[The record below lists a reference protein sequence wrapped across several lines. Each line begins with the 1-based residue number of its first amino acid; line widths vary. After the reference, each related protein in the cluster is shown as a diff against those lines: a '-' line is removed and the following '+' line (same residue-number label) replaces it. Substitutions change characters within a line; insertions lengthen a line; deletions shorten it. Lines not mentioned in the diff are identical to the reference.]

1 MDEFKKL
8 LREYVSIKSVSTDP
22 ALKSNM
28 SDMANWLVNLFKT
41 NGFETQLLQGDG
53 VNPVVYASYKQSDDL
68 KTVLVYG
75 HYDVQPAEKEDGWV
89 NDPFELDERDGRL
102 YARGVMDNKGQ
113 NLIHIFSVLSLIKEK
128 KLKYNVK
135 FMIEGD
141 EETGGL
147 EELAKVMDKNVELLK
162 ADYVLVS
169 DGELVAGKPAFDASY
184 RGGCNLTVTYKVANN
199 NVHSGLYGG
208 AVANAGYE
216 LSKLLGKIIN
226 EDNVVTIPGWYDGV
240 DEITASQLENNKKLA
255 ELGQEEALNN
265 PGFKSLRTENNKYDF
280 YTQTGLRPTLQVTGI
295 KCGYIGDG
303 YSNIVPATASAKINF
318 RIVASQK
325 IDDMVNKFEVFVKE
339 NTPSFVEYEISVT
352 GKHDPV
358 KLNTNDNMFIEVRKL
373 LEDSYGSIVFESYV
387 GGAIPF
393 VAKVKELLG
402 VDTIAV
408 GLSNADCN
416 MHGANENFSID
427 LIQKGL
433 EFSRKF
439 FGKE

>member
-8 LREYVSIKSVSTDP
+8 LKEYVAIQSVSTDP
-22 ALKSNM
+22 ALKENM
-28 SDMANWLVNLFKT
+28 GKMAKWLEELFKS
-41 NGFETQLLQGDG
+41 NGFETQLLEGNG
-53 VNPVVYASYKQSDDL
+53 INPVVYASYKQSEDL

-75 HYDVQPAEKEDGWV
+75 HYDVQPAEIEDGWV
-89 NDPFELDERDGRL
+89 NDPFQLDEHEGRL

-113 NLIHIFSVLSLIKEK
+113 NLIHIFSVVSLIKSG

-147 EELAKVMDKNVELLK
+147 EELAEVMDKNVDILK

-184 RGGCNLTVTYKVANN
+184 RGGCNLTVMYKVANN
-199 NVHSGLYGG
+199 NVHSGIYGG

-216 LSKLLGKIIN
+216 LSKLLGKIIDSN
-226 EDNVVTIPGWYDGV
+226 NVVTIPGWYENV
-240 DEITASQLENNKKLA
+240 DAITSEQLENNSRLA
-255 ELGQEEALNN
+255 KLGQEESLSN
-265 PGFKSLRTENNKYDF
+265 PGFKALRTENNQYDF

-303 YSNIVPATASAKINF
+303 YSNIVPAKAEAKINF
-318 RIVASQK
+318 RIVASQT
-325 IDDMVNKFEVFVKE
+325 IEEMVSKFEKFVKE
-339 NTPSFVEYEISVT
+339 NTPEFVDYEISIT

-358 KLNTNDNMFIEVRKL
+358 KLNTNDEMFKEVRVL
-373 LEDSYGSIVFESYV
+373 LEQSYGSEVFANYV

-416 MHGANENFSID
+416 MHGANENFEIS

-433 EFSRKF
+433 DFSMKF
-439 FGKE
+439 FGK